1 MVDTEGQ
8 KVVIGVVVLEVM
20 IGDGQEE
27 VKNGKD
33 IEEMIGV
40 IMIVEMITVHVVAL
54 REEIDGLTEET
65 VQLGKILN
73 KGRVQLEKK

>member
-1 MVDTEGQ
+1 MDAAGL
-8 KVVIGVVVLEVM
+8 KVLIGVVVLKVM
-20 IGDGQEE
+20 IGDGREE
-27 VKNGKD
+27 VKNEKD
-33 IEEMIGV
+33 IEEMIDV

-65 VQLGKILN
+65 IQLGRILN

>member
-1 MVDTEGQ
+1 MVATEGQ
-8 KVVIGVVVLEVM
+8 KVVIDVVVLEVM
-20 IGDGQEE
+20 IEDGQEE

-40 IMIVEMITVHVVAL
+40 IMIVEMITVHVVVL
-54 REEIDGLTEET
+54 RKEINGLTEET

-73 KGRVQLEKK
+73 KRRVQLEKK

>member
-1 MVDTEGQ
+1 MVATEGQ

-20 IGDGQEE
+20 IEDGQKE

-40 IMIVEMITVHVVAL
+40 IMIVEMITVHVVVL
-54 REEIDGLTEET
+54 RKEINGLTEET

-73 KGRVQLEKK
+73 KRRVQLEKK